1 MNRRRTR
8 GSRFRVGMAIP
19 LALASLVLASTAA
32 HADGT
37 VDQSQPLHT
46 NGAEGTCEDERLA
59 QIVNGGLTGGLDRVD
74 LHIWRDESNTTAD
87 LHVEIQ
93 TALLGYPTGTP
104 LASATVPLSSVG
116 TDSRTSAF
124 VTATFDPP
132 AMVHAGQQ
140 YAIVV
145 LESGLPCTQG
155 YWWSFV
161 DGLAYPGG
169 DALSHSG
176 GSWFYLGGDNGQDF
190 AFKTYVDTSFPS
202 IDLPNLIPR
211 LRVDGIAPITVTTTC
226 QTGQQAFELD
236 VSIQQG
242 GTSGSTTLTGAAI
255 PPCDGSSHTVQVLVA
270 PDVGSFVPGGATVDA
285 FLGVFDQ
292 ARGDLEATASAS
304 VELLAPPACRV
315 LNVQQGT
322 WFATPDGSALEDAI
336 TAATPGERLNVF
348 GTCVGNFAID
358 RDLTV
363 SGSHAASKATT
374 LSGGGTGRV
383 LFIAPDVDV
392 TLTHLTISGGDVST
406 PGGGGGLLVN
416 DGATVTLAHSTVI
429 ANSTTLVGGGIV
441 NGGALT
447 VIDSSVV
454 RNHAVSTGDGGGIYN
469 YGQLTVIHSRLWSNT
484 AGGAGGGLFNESSA
498 TLRRSSVKFNR
509 AGNAGGILNVGLLLL
524 DHTVVSTNSPTNC
537 EGC

>member
-1 MNRRRTR
+1 VR
-8 GSRFRVGMAIP
+8 
-19 LALASLVLASTAA
+19 
-32 HADGT
+32 
-37 VDQSQPLHT
+37 
-46 NGAEGTCEDERLA
+46 
-59 QIVNGGLTGGLDRVD
+59 
-74 LHIWRDESNTTAD
+74 
-87 LHVEIQ
+87 
-93 TALLGYPTGTP
+93 
-104 LASATVPLSSVG
+104 
-116 TDSRTSAF
+116 
-124 VTATFDPP
+124 
-132 AMVHAGQQ
+132 
-140 YAIVV
+140 
-145 LESGLPCTQG
+145 
-155 YWWSFV
+155 
-161 DGLAYPGG
+161 
-169 DALSHSG
+169 
-176 GSWFYLGGDNGQDF
+176 
-190 AFKTYVDTSFPS
+190 
-202 IDLPNLIPR
+202 
-211 LRVDGIAPITVTTTC
+211 
-226 QTGQQAFELD
+226 
-236 VSIQQG
+236 
-242 GTSGSTTLTGAAI
+242 
-255 PPCDGSSHTVQVLVA
+255 
-270 PDVGSFVPGGATVDA
+270 
-285 FLGVFDQ
+285 
-292 ARGDLEATASAS
+292 
-304 VELLAPPACRV
+304 
-315 LNVQQGT
+315 NVQQGT

-392 TLTHLTISGGDVST
+392 RLTHLTISGGDVST